1 MPLVSTVFLVLMLL
15 MATEMGGRLA
25 EGAKCDQ
32 PSGNFKGPCSTL
44 TPDCS
49 NTCHG
54 EGFTLGGHCTNFRC
68 VCTKPC
74 PDN

>member
-1 MPLVSTVFLVLMLL
+1 MHVVVYYVQ
-15 MATEMGGRLA
+15 AEMGGRLA